1 MQRLVKNHT
10 NTVNTARQI
19 SYTCTLLVPLHK
31 ITIRSNRRA
40 QQQRVLPATVEMDV
54 HREGGRREDDD
65 GDVVVDATRT
75 MRRWKMRMTAPS
87 VYEERQIDASKNT
100 SLLSLR
106 WVSSQ
111 SNFNGHMVI
120 DCIVCLIYIHSVYLV
135 RGTQYQHMF
144 VFTQTVH
151 VEIKEGLTAYVK
163 FLLVDLRHV
172 IKIVKKHYKRKLN
185 DFREVFCRCIR
196 YWLVKI

>member
-75 MRRWKMRMTAPS
+75 MRRGEDEDDST
-87 VYEERQIDASKNT
+87 V
-100 SLLSLR
+100 SLR
-106 WVSSQ
+106 
-111 SNFNGHMVI
+111 
-120 DCIVCLIYIHSVYLV
+120 
-135 RGTQYQHMF
+135 
-144 VFTQTVH
+144 
-151 VEIKEGLTAYVK
+151 
-163 FLLVDLRHV
+163 
-172 IKIVKKHYKRKLN
+172 
-185 DFREVFCRCIR
+185 READRCIQEHFT
-196 YWLVKI
+196 VITAMGVVTIQF